1 MRKLLTLASI
11 VFALTVGPASAASC
25 ADMFT
30 KAEQMVAQKTSLST
44 EKRVAAFQMAIGGY
58 NMCTKGLAMAD
69 GTERTAMLKD
79 AEREFKK
86 AYRYI
91 DEIE

>member
-1 MRKLLTLASI
+1 MRKSLTLAGI
-11 VFALTVGPASAASC
+11 ILALTVGPATAANC

-30 KAEQMVAQKTSLST
+30 KAEQMVAQKTSLSA

-69 GTERTAMLKD
+69 GTERSAMLKD